1 MGIDEIR
8 DKRDGQLVDFES
20 AEVISPMI
28 YPPQPTLVVSGV
40 KPHPEME
47 ISLKPLVYVSQPQYQ
62 GIQVVGRPA
71 LPEGP
76 YPAPAIAPV
85 PYSVQ
90 LRLDDITGTE
100 GVEVIGATCT
110 ERKEVAA
117 AEAAEQV

>member
-8 DKRDGQLVDFES
+8 DRKDGQLVDFES

-28 YPPQPTLVVSGV
+28 YPPQPALVVSGV

-47 ISLKPLVYVSQPQYQ
+47 ISLQPLVYVSQPQFQ
-62 GIQVVGRPA
+62 GIQVVGKPA

-85 PYSVQ
+85 PYSVE
-90 LRLDDITGTE
+90 LKLDGITGTE
-100 GVEVIGATCT
+100 GVEVIGASCS

-117 AEAAEQV
+117 AETTESA